1 MQREFIPVANPK
13 LRFLKKKNEIL
24 KLTSKVISDGF
35 YILGNEVASFENEFA
50 QYIGVKYCVGVANGT
65 DAIAIGLRAIGIK
78 PGDEVIT
85 VSHTAV
91 ATIAAIEMIGA
102 VPVFADIEI
111 ESRCIETK
119 NLSKLITSKTK
130 AIIPVHI
137 YGQPA
142 NIKAV
147 MDIARS
153 KGIKV
158 LEDCAQAHGAK
169 VGSIKVGSFGDVSAF
184 SFYPTKN
191 LGAIGDGGAVVTDSH
206 EVYENLLA
214 LRQYGWHKR
223 YISDIQGVNSRLDEL
238 HAAFLRM
245 KLRELDDDNN
255 RRHEIANKFSEA
267 FRNLKIGVP
276 HPIADTFHVY
286 HLYVIETD
294 DRDNLAKFLANKG
307 IGTALHYPM
316 PVHLQPAYLNRIRG
330 SENLTN
336 TEDLYKKIL
345 SLPMYPELSD
355 HDVDYII
362 SSVQE
367 YFYNQNNKV

>member
-1 MQREFIPVANPK
+1 MQRDFIPVANPK
-13 LRFLKKKNEIL
+13 ARFLKKKDAIL
-24 KLTSKVISDGF
+24 ELTSKVISNGF
-35 YILGNEVASFENEFA
+35 YILGDEVASFEKEFA
-50 QYIGVKYCVGVANGT
+50 EYIGVKYCVGVANGT

-147 MDIARS
+147 MDIAQS

-169 VGSIKVGSFGDVSAF
+169 VGDKHVGSFGDVSAF

-191 LGAIGDGGAVVTDSH
+191 LGAIGDGGAVVTNSR
-206 EVYENLLA
+206 EVYENLHA

-238 HAAFLRM
+238 QAAFLRM

-255 RRHEIANKFSEA
+255 RRHEIANKFSQA
-267 FRNLKIGVP
+267 FQNLKVGIP
-276 HPIADTFHVY
+276 HSIADTFHVY
-286 HLYVIETD
+286 HLYVIETS
-294 DRDNLAKFLANKG
+294 DRDRLAKFLADKG
-307 IGTALHYPM
+307 IGTALHYPT

-330 SENLTN
+330 YENLIN
-336 TEDLYKKIL
+336 TENLYKKIL
-345 SLPMYPELSD
+345 SLPMYPELND
-355 HDVDYII
+355 NDVDYII

-367 YFYNQNNKV
+367 YFSQSE